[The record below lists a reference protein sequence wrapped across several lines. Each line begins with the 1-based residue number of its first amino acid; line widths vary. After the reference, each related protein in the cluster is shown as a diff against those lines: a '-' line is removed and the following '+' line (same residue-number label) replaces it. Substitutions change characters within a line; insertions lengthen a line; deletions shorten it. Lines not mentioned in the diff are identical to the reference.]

1 MKIKQIKQNTEA
13 NYQTIHGTGIEPRK
27 PLRVAFSQVAKVN
40 IFCEACYHFFIYFY
54 LKADSVTSGG
64 GVQEDIKEE
73 DEEEEEDEKKDDV
86 FEPDKKLIGQGKKA
100 EPSTPPGT

>member
-40 IFCEACYHFFIYFY
+40 IFCEACYYFLHLLLLEGGFCY
-54 LKADSVTSGG
+54 LRRRRAGG
-64 GVQEDIKEE
+64 HQRGR
-73 DEEEEEDEKKDDV
+73 
-86 FEPDKKLIGQGKKA
+86 
-100 EPSTPPGT
+100 

>member
-1 MKIKQIKQNTEA
+1 MEHQALSPGNPSEWLSVK
-13 NYQTIHGTGIEPRK
+13 
-27 PLRVAFSQVAKVN
+27 SQKSVFFKLV
-40 IFCEACYHFFIYFY
+40 IIFFIYFY

-86 FEPDKKLIGQGKKA
+86 FEPDKKLIGQVKKA